1 MRHAAFARAPLA
13 MAVGAALSAPASAA
27 LFEEAA
33 PSFTVRATGDDF
45 AISGFDLT
53 ALPDDRFAVLWTETG
68 VGQDRLRLQ
77 RFDVDGNALAA
88 PLTVREEPVGAS
100 ESMGLPSLAAD
111 DQGNLVASWHEQ
123 PYPSYVRSCRNTLWF
138 TRIDSG
144 DTLATP
150 IQVPGTDEQLCA
162 SDMDVDGD
170 GDVAL
175 AWTADSGDGRSQ
187 QFATYDATSTPLGDG
202 TAAGDGSGAAVAL
215 NDDGTL
221 MVVWSAMEAQAV
233 RVLGRR
239 FALNGSAL
247 GDAFRLDNGE
257 VPDTPTLE
265 DDPTVV
271 HAGDGGFVVQWLD
284 HLSNPPE
291 GYQAFVVQARHWG
304 SDGAPGAALEMV
316 NRTAGPS
323 QALTA
328 PSLAADDDGAL
339 VSAWG
344 FESAGDPPEA
354 RATAFDANGDLVGER
369 ATLVETL
376 PEDETFF
383 GNEGTPKVAL
393 SKDLA
398 AMAWYNDG
406 GDTLQARVAPRLDL
420 TPPDGGDGSDGG
432 SDGGSGGV
440 DDDDDDH
447 LFGGAGGPLA
457 LAGLALLALRRRL
470 HR

>member
-13 MAVGAALSAPASAA
+13 MAVGP
-27 LFEEAA
+27 
-33 PSFTVRATGDDF
+33 PSPHR
-45 AISGFDLT
+45 
-53 ALPDDRFAVLWTETG
+53 LP
-68 VGQDRLRLQ
+68 
-77 RFDVDGNALAA
+77 
-88 PLTVREEPVGAS
+88 P
-100 ESMGLPSLAAD
+100 PS
-111 DQGNLVASWHEQ
+111 SRR
-123 PYPSYVRSCRNTLWF
+123 PRLWF

-202 TAAGDGSGAAVAL
+202 NA
-215 NDDGTL
+215 
-221 MVVWSAMEAQAV
+221 
-233 RVLGRR
+233 
-239 FALNGSAL
+239 
-247 GDAFRLDNGE
+247 
-257 VPDTPTLE
+257 
-265 DDPTVV
+265 
-271 HAGDGGFVVQWLD
+271 AGDGGFVVQWLD

-304 SDGAPGAALEMV
+304 ADGAPGAALEIV

-393 SKDLA
+393 SRDLA

-406 GDTLQARVAPRLDL
+406 GDLLEARVAPRQDL
-420 TPPDGGDGSDGG
+420 TPPDGGDGGDGG

-470 HR
+470 RQ

>member
-1 MRHAAFARAPLA
+1 
-13 MAVGAALSAPASAA
+13 
-27 LFEEAA
+27 
-33 PSFTVRATGDDF
+33 
-45 AISGFDLT
+45 
-53 ALPDDRFAVLWTETG
+53 
-68 VGQDRLRLQ
+68 
-77 RFDVDGNALAA
+77 
-88 PLTVREEPVGAS
+88 
-100 ESMGLPSLAAD
+100 
-111 DQGNLVASWHEQ
+111 
-123 PYPSYVRSCRNTLWF
+123 
-138 TRIDSG
+138 
-144 DTLATP
+144 
-150 IQVPGTDEQLCA
+150 
-162 SDMDVDGD
+162 MDVDGD

-202 TAAGDGSGAAVAL
+202 NA
-215 NDDGTL
+215 
-221 MVVWSAMEAQAV
+221 
-233 RVLGRR
+233 
-239 FALNGSAL
+239 
-247 GDAFRLDNGE
+247 
-257 VPDTPTLE
+257 
-265 DDPTVV
+265 
-271 HAGDGGFVVQWLD
+271 AGDGGFVVQWLD

-406 GDTLQARVAPRLDL
+406 GDTLQARVAPRQDL
-420 TPPDGGDGSDGG
+420 TPPDGGSNPEGDFHVTARVFMHAAGPGG
-432 SDGGSGGV
+432 GRRRSI
-440 DDDDDDH
+440 H
-447 LFGGAGGPLA
+447 ARRRRFLARRRRAHGGAVRPDRG
-457 LAGLALLALRRRL
+457 
-470 HR
+470 HQH